1 MNLNHFAPAIRNIAT
16 LVEIK
21 TFQKTNSTFFL
32 YTVNGEFIDCKAFY
46 LEFLMNKTFI

>member
-1 MNLNHFAPAIRNIAT
+1 MNLNHFAQAIRNIAS

-32 YTVNGEFIDCKAFY
+32 HIVNEEFIDCKAFY